1 LALAAA
7 HLLPKPKALPP
18 RPKPKPAYVDKRPAK
33 GQRGVDMTTG
43 KPVPGV
49 KLKAHKRA
57 ETFDP
62 A

>member
-1 LALAAA
+1 
-7 HLLPKPKALPP
+7 LLQKAKALPP
-18 RPKPKPAYVDKRPAK
+18 PPKPKPAYVEK

>member
-1 LALAAA
+1 MTWRRLICSQGEGLASIAEAET
-7 HLLPKPKALPP
+7 
-18 RPKPKPAYVDKRPAK
+18 AYVDKRPAK
-33 GQRGVDMTTG
+33 GQRGVDMMTG

-49 KLKAHKRA
+49 KLKANKHA